1 MNTDEHGWL
10 ATSRDVAPCKGS
22 GVLTSHLRSS
32 VFICAFLAFAVE
44 AQAQQLYKC
53 TLANGRVQYQQE
65 PCYDAVK
72 QSTVR
77 PPDPVAPKSS
87 AEMKAEGDKSAA
99 AAELQMSQVV
109 VTLAGAS
116 ICASDAAGWDAKYGP
131 ALQAW
136 KGRNG
141 AQVAKFDADPDARA
155 KGIAFI
161 ESERARLGANKAGI
175 GEYCEALGA
184 RLGAPSAPVPAAAK
198 K

>member
-1 MNTDEHGWL
+1 M
-10 ATSRDVAPCKGS
+10 ARI
-22 GVLTSHLRSS
+22 HLRLS
-32 VFICAFLAFAVE
+32 AFLGGSALLVVVIPIN
-44 AQAQQLYKC
+44 AQQLYKC

-65 PCYDAVK
+65 PCHDAVK

-116 ICASDAAGWDAKYGP
+116 ICTSDNAGWDAKYGP
-131 ALQAW
+131 ALQGW
-136 KGRNG
+136 KARNG
-141 AQVAKFDADPDARA
+141 AQVAKFDSDQEARA
-155 KGIAFI
+155 KAVAFI
-161 ESERARLGANKAGI
+161 ESERARFAGNKAGLAD
-175 GEYCEALGA
+175 YCEALGA
-184 RLGAPSAPVPAAAK
+184 RLGGTAAPIPAAAK